1 MDNGIGELK
10 NMITITVYPAEEG
23 FGCAVIEPKEIPL
36 TSEYSIALTIA
47 HGMVKMALENPN
59 IIFDA
64 GVESLTKLGDDE
76 TNTGTVS
83 ITDMIN
89 KKKHKLH

>member
-1 MDNGIGELK
+1 MDNGINEIK

-47 HGMVKMALENPN
+47 HGMVKLALETPDK
-59 IIFDA
+59 IFDA
-64 GVESLTKLGDDE
+64 GVDALSTLRDDE
-76 TNTGTVS
+76 ANKGTVS
-83 ITDMIN
+83 ITDLLN
-89 KKKHKLH
+89 KKKHRLH

>member
-1 MDNGIGELK
+1 MDNGIDEMK
-10 NMITITVYPAEEG
+10 NIITITVYPAEEG

-47 HGMVKMALENPN
+47 HGMVRMALEKPDKV
-59 IIFDA
+59 FDA
-64 GVESLTKLGDDE
+64 GVESLSKLRNNE
-76 TNTGTVS
+76 VNKGTVS

-89 KKKHKLH
+89 KKKHRLH

>member
-1 MDNGIGELK
+1 MDNGINEIK

-47 HGMVKMALENPN
+47 HGMVKLALETQDK
-59 IIFDA
+59 IFDA
-64 GVESLTKLGDDE
+64 CVDALS
-76 TNTGTVS
+76 
-83 ITDMIN
+83 
-89 KKKHKLH
+89 

>member
-76 TNTGTVS
+76 TNKGTVS
-83 ITDMIN
+83 IIDMIN
-89 KKKHKLH
+89 KKEHKLH

>member
-64 GVESLTKLGDDE
+64 GVESLTKLGDNE
-76 TNTGTVS
+76 PNKGTVS

>member
-36 TSEYSIALTIA
+36 TSEYSVALTIA

-64 GVESLTKLGDDE
+64 GVESLTKLGDNE
-76 TNTGTVS
+76 TNKGTVS
-83 ITDMIN
+83 ITYMIN

>member
-36 TSEYSIALTIA
+36 TSEYSVALTIA

-64 GVESLTKLGDDE
+64 GVESLTKLGDNE
-76 TNTGTVS
+76 TNKVTVS